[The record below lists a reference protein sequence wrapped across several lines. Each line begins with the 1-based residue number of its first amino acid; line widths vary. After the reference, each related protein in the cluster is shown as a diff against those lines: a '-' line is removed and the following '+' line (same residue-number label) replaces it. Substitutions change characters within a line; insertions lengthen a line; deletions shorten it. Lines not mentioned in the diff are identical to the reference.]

1 MKHSDS
7 IANLALAL
15 SKAQGEMPAAQ
26 MNATNPFLKNK
37 YADLGSVI
45 ETAKPV
51 LAKYGLSVVQ
61 LPIGDGGKIGVETI
75 LMHES
80 GEWVSNE
87 LTLEV
92 ADEKG
97 KSAAQVAGSIIS
109 YLRRYSLS
117 AALGIYADED
127 TDGNK
132 PQPKQEPAPR
142 PAQPKNHSSANAPAD
157 IQHEAE
163 TDPPRKTKKAAPVP
177 SLSPQYLVDN
187 ELSSNIPHASVII
200 NKLGLAGKKATDENL
215 ALIAKYRKFKN
226 DGMDDENAFA
236 AALVSN

>member
-1 MKHSDS
+1 MNKSDN
-7 IANLALAL
+7 IASLAAAL
-15 SKAQGEMPAAQ
+15 SKAQAEMPAAQ

-45 ETAKPV
+45 ETARPV
-51 LAKYGLSVVQ
+51 LAKHGLSVVQ
-61 LPIGDGGKIGVETI
+61 LPIGDGGRIGVETV
-75 LMHES
+75 LLHES

-87 LTLEV
+87 LTLDA

-132 PQPKQEPAPR
+132 PQPKPEPAPR
-142 PAQPKNHSSANAPAD
+142 PAIVDGEPVLTYQDGSTVTVGSSDKAKAEQTSFADYVKAHDGQAPKNVHNLRNWIKS
-157 IQHEAE
+157 QKAE
-163 TDPPRKTKKAAPVP
+163 
-177 SLSPQYLVDN
+177 N
-187 ELSSNIPHASVII
+187 
-200 NKLGLAGKKATDENL
+200 
-215 ALIAKYRKFKN
+215 
-226 DGMDDENAFA
+226 
-236 AALVSN
+236 

>member
-7 IANLALAL
+7 IANLAAAL

-75 LMHES
+75 VMHES

-127 TDGNK
+127 TDGNAK
-132 PQPKQEPAPR
+132 QQP
-142 PAQPKNHSSANAPAD
+142 
-157 IQHEAE
+157 
-163 TDPPRKTKKAAPVP
+163 KAAPP
-177 SLSPQYLVDN
+177 APAIVDG
-187 ELSSNIPHASVII
+187 EPVLTYQDGSTVMVGSSEKAKAEQASFADYV
-200 NKLGLAGKKATDENL
+200 KAHEGQAPKNVHNLRNWIKSQKAEN
-215 ALIAKYRKFKN
+215 
-226 DGMDDENAFA
+226 
-236 AALVSN
+236 